1 MDRMENL
8 LESGAADRSVKA
20 VAFHNRLHH
29 IRTDAILQAVKTT
42 ATDHPRSGCP
52 VSLGLDVFGDRWTL
66 LIVRDLMFGGKRH
79 YREMLASDEHISSN
93 ILADR
98 LKLLLS
104 EDIVS
109 AAGDPSH
116 AQKVVY
122 SLTEKGIALYPV
134 LMAISTWSHQYRPVD
149 ERYRADHEPTDD
161 ARQLTELR
169 RVHLGQVD

>member
-1 MDRMENL
+1 M
-8 LESGAADRSVKA
+8 
-20 VAFHNRLHH
+20 
-29 IRTDAILQAVKTT
+29 QAVKAT
-42 ATDHPRSGCP
+42 ATEQPRSGCP

-66 LIVRDLMFGGKRH
+66 LIVRDLMFRGKRH

-98 LKLLLS
+98 LKLLLA
-104 EDIVS
+104 EGIVS

-134 LMAISTWSHQYRPVD
+134 LMAISDWSYQYRPVA
-149 ERYRADHEPTDD
+149 ERYRVEQEEADVTDD
-161 ARQLTELR
+161 AHRLAELR
-169 RVHLGQVD
+169 RVHLGQAG